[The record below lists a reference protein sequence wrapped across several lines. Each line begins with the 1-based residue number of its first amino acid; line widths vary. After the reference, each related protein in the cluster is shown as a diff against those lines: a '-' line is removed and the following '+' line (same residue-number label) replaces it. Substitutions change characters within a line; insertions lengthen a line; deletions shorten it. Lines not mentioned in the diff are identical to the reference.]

1 MPSENGSRVLHEN
14 LDTTY
19 TNLAALV
26 RYLQTRDFKGR
37 IHLVTDE
44 YEADVVIDGKQQ
56 PWVRETDHAKNRSE
70 ESAEA
75 LRRLYVRASE
85 PGGLIS
91 VIEADPNEVLDLA
104 SSAKTAP
111 DTQAPL
117 PEPSAPEDGAQ
128 REALNVLGEL
138 VASVE
143 RAAAGMGG
151 DFDAAFN
158 RARVE
163 LADDYAFLDPTTGD
177 FSYSGG
183 TAELRSR
190 VAQNILVTG
199 VTECLRRVV
208 NAVSAGP
215 RERTARERIALELAL
230 LARRRQSVLERF
242 NLIKQLDRIAGTRVL

>member
-1 MPSENGSRVLHEN
+1 MPAENGSRVLHEN

-26 RYLQTRDFKGR
+26 RYLQSRDFKGR
-37 IHLVTDE
+37 VHLVTDE

-104 SSAKTAP
+104 SSAQTAP
-111 DTQAPL
+111 VNQVPPL
-117 PEPSAPEDGAQ
+117 PAVPEDGAQ

-138 VASVE
+138 IASVE

-177 FSYSGG
+177 FSYNGG
-183 TAELRSR
+183 TAEHRSR
-190 VAQNILVTG
+190 IAQNILVTG

-208 NAVSAGP
+208 NAVSDGP

-242 NLIKQLDRIAGTRVL
+242 NLLKQLDRVAGTRVL